1 MSDLLTLVSTPAGQH
16 AQMQHLTGAT
26 FMPVLKGSGK
36 LAIFG
41 ESGAIPYV
49 MAVPH
54 HGQMESKTVSLY
66 YYGGPEVEPTVQ
78 FNLTSGL
85 SNFGYLSERLKHSND
100 AIRNAVQMDLNIMHG
115 NPVFQGTRIPVY
127 QIIEE
132 LADGTSLPDILE
144 GYPSL
149 TLEKI
154 QTGLDFAASVVRIY
168 DEQIPGR

>member
-1 MSDLLTLVSTPAGQH
+1 M
-16 AQMQHLTGAT
+16 
-26 FMPVLKGSGK
+26 
-36 LAIFG
+36 
-41 ESGAIPYV
+41 
-49 MAVPH
+49 
-54 HGQMESKTVSLY
+54 
-66 YYGGPEVEPTVQ
+66 
-78 FNLTSGL
+78 N
-85 SNFGYLSERLKHSND
+85 
-100 AIRNAVQMDLNIMHG
+100 LNIMHG

-132 LADGTSLPDILE
+132 LADGTSLQDILE